1 MSFVKTLSG
10 SKFCRNCVYD
20 VLCDDIV
27 ESSMYSNESITAQVV
42 IGFFDLVF
50 ATWANEF
57 VRKIL
62 EKLLLAEATVHN
74 YFELFVCQVS
84 VV

>member
-1 MSFVKTLSG
+1 
-10 SKFCRNCVYD
+10 
-20 VLCDDIV
+20 
-27 ESSMYSNESITAQVV
+27 MYSNESITAQVV